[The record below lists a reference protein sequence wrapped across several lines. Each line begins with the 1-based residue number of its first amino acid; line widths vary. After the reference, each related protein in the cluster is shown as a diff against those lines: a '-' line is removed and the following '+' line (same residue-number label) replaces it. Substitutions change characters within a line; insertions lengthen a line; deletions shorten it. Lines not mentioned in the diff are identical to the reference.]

1 MAHATHVPA
10 ALQMGLVPEH
20 WPLLRHATH
29 VPAALQYPSEHVELG
44 ARWL

>member
-1 MAHATHVPA
+1 
-10 ALQMGLVPEH
+10 MGLVPEH

-29 VPAALQYPSEHVELG
+29 VPAALQNPAEHVELG